1 MRILRFRGDGATVVG
16 ALLADGEGVV
26 DLRRA
31 TGGAVRKTSDLFL
44 PALRE
49 AAERALEN
57 AEPHYRLTELHLE
70 LPVDPPGKILCVGVN
85 YTDRNAEY
93 RDGSEPPRYPSLFV
107 RSPDSL
113 VAHQAPLL
121 RPPESEQLDYE
132 GEVAIVIGKR
142 GRRIP
147 RENARAYIAGIS
159 CFNEGTIRD
168 WTRHGKFN
176 VTQGKNFDQSGAFG
190 PWLVTADEIDPL
202 SPLEL
207 RTWVNG
213 ELRQHDTT
221 SNLRFPFDFLV
232 EYISTFTTLHP
243 GDVVSTGTP
252 KGSGIHRD
260 PPEFLVPGD
269 IVEVEVSGV
278 GVLRNP
284 VSDELP
290 PR

>member
-1 MRILRFRGDGATVVG
+1 MRILRFRSDTTTAVG
-16 ALLADGEGVV
+16 ALRDGGVV

-31 TGGAVRKTSDLFL
+31 TGGAVRSANDLFAPEL
-44 PALRE
+44 RAATEKAL
-49 AAERALEN
+49 AAATPHHRLED
-57 AEPHYRLTELHLE
+57 LQLE
-70 LPVDPPGKILCVGVN
+70 LPVERPGKILCVGVN
-85 YTDRNAEY
+85 YIDRNAEY

-113 VAHQAPLL
+113 VPHGSALV
-121 RPPESEQLDYE
+121 RPPESDQLDYE
-132 GEVAIVIGKR
+132 GEIAIVIGKR

-147 RENARAYIAGIS
+147 RGRAGDYIAGVS

-190 PWLVTADEIDPL
+190 PWLVTADELDPL
-202 SPLEL
+202 SPLEITT
-207 RTWVNG
+207 RVNG
-213 ELRQHDTT
+213 EQRQHDTT
-221 SNLRFPFDFLV
+221 ANLRFPFDHLV

-243 GDVVSTGTP
+243 GDVISTGTP
-252 KGSGIHRD
+252 RGAGIHSE
-260 PPEFLVPGD
+260 PPSFLVPGD

-284 VSDELP
+284 VYDEIP
-290 PR
+290 AH